1 MVLPTLDQ
9 RPIAADERTVCAAQ
23 ELQQALATAGT
34 QSVRLALPSGEV
46 LPVPDA
52 VDHALREVIAA
63 LAAGDA
69 VTVLPLHQQ
78 LTTNQAARL
87 LEISRPTLIALLE
100 RGEIPYRRTGT
111 HRRVQ
116 LADVLAYKARQERAA
131 SAHLDAILAQAQE
144 SGGYF

>member
-1 MVLPTLDQ
+1 MALPTLDQ
-9 RPIAADERTVCAAQ
+9 QPIVADEPTVCAAR
-23 ELQQALATAGT
+23 ELQQALATSGT
-34 QSVRLALPSGEV
+34 PPIQLTLPTGET

-87 LEISRPTLIALLE
+87 LGVSRPTLITLLE

-111 HRRVQ
+111 HRRMQ
-116 LADVLAYKARQERAA
+116 LADVLAYKERQEREAA
-131 SAHLDAILAQAQE
+131 SHLDAILAEAQE

>member
-1 MVLPTLDQ
+1 MALPTLDQ
-9 RPIAADERTVCAAQ
+9 QPITTDERTVYAAQ

-34 QSVRLALPSGEV
+34 QPIRLTLPTGET

-87 LEISRPTLIALLE
+87 LEVSRPTLIALLE

-116 LADVLAYKARQERAA
+116 LADVLAYKERQEREA
-131 SAHLDAILAQAQE
+131 SAHLDAILAEAQE

>member
-1 MVLPTLDQ
+1 MALPTLDQ

-23 ELQQALATAGT
+23 ELQQALATVGT
-34 QSVRLALPSGEV
+34 QSVRLALPTGEV

-87 LEISRPTLIALLE
+87 LELSRPTLIAILE

-116 LADVLAYKARQERAA
+116 LADLLAYKERQQQVA
-131 SAHLDAILAQAQE
+131 SAHLDAILAEAQE